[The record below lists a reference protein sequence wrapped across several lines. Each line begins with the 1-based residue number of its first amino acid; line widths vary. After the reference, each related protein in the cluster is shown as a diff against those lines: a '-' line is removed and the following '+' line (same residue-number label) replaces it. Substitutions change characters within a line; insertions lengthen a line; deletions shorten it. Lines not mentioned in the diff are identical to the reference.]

1 MLGLVTIDRPIR
13 GELSLVYLRVMRELA
28 AEHGVPVKAVPDTPS
43 LAIPFEL
50 QDIAKK
56 MMAYANGSRY
66 DLNEDEEHLLRS
78 RYIHLSAHWKPTSGL
93 LISKPAPNVRLVY
106 NNKPQQGYPE

>member
-13 GELSLVYLRVMRELA
+13 GELSLVYLRVMQELA

-56 MMAYANGSRY
+56 
-66 DLNEDEEHLLRS
+66 
-78 RYIHLSAHWKPTSGL
+78 
-93 LISKPAPNVRLVY
+93 
-106 NNKPQQGYPE
+106 